1 MEQDGLLVSSVGK
14 NIDGNNQGNK
24 QHSNN
29 ESNNSISREKE
40 VNQKLKIIKTK
51 IYNNDGAPYIIAKTN
66 LCYRPLK
73 FLLDS
78 GAAVSL
84 LNINILENVDLLNNI
99 IDHNVNIFGILG
111 ENEKVRTF
119 GMISGILFMGEQY
132 LGTIFYLVSERYFSD
147 SDGIIGW
154 DFLSPYRAVMD
165 MQNMFLVIGIDEI
178 KNDRLINTSAHS
190 FINNDEK
197 DKGHDTEENFL
208 TTLANN
214 YDFNENKNNI
224 EMNKRINF
232 TKLDKPMNNVEER
245 ARIILDKLNINKYG
259 ETEREL
265 VIDICNNFPF
275 QFYLEGDTLTLTNVI
290 THRIN
295 LIPNAKPVNVRQY
308 RIPQSYRHILEEI
321 ILDYE
326 KNGII
331 EKCQSPFNSPAIL
344 VGKKDKEGGKD
355 DYRLVIDYKKLNAIT
370 EIHNFPIPLIDDILS
385 SFSGCEYFS
394 ICDIKSAFHSILLD
408 EDSRDFSA
416 FSVNNFQYRWIR
428 MPMGLSQS
436 PHTWMNGIN
445 RILADLIGKGIH
457 CYLDDIIV
465 YAKTRSEHDN
475 ILWQIMKL
483 LKKNNL
489 QLKISKC
496 KFLTSQFTYLGH
508 IVSKDGIK
516 ANKDKVKA
524 ITQFEKPI
532 NIKKLQSF
540 IGICSFFRRYVK
552 NFSTIAKPLTTL
564 LKKDELFIWTDKQ
577 QKAFDTLKRIL
588 AEEVVLAFPDF
599 NETFYL
605 ATDASKVGIGA
616 VLMQNVPYP
625 RPIYFFSKTLNDAQ
639 RNYSVIELELLAIV
653 AAVKAFRVYLYGRY
667 FVLITDHRALTYL
680 FSMKDCGSRLFRQR
694 IELMEYNF
702 KIIYR
707 PGSQNQ
713 LCDTLS
719 RLETSEPLSIE
730 ETLDLENK
738 KICAITRSMAHD
750 KTSTENNDDHPSVVM
765 NNNNTE
771 NQSAIE
777 GNNAISKYFIEE
789 KSGTLLR
796 KGDFNLVFFLV
807 PIENDVLKNK
817 LTDKFGVMNIKREF
831 HSIGKH
837 LHAITISNQ
846 FANAMNETNTKLC
859 IDEIVKICSKSK
871 ANNIAVNIDY
881 DNIRHYLYFKNVFE
895 QRVAPSNIRAT
906 FFLNKVIELKELEDI
921 DKILNIY
928 HSSRLGGHCRT
939 EKMYKTISQFYRW
952 SNMKNSIAR
961 YCEKCS
967 ICEKTKTYTNVKV
980 PMEVTSQGQM
990 LFDHTFIDFVGPILP
1005 SANNNKYLF
1014 TAICDLTKFL
1024 VIVPTEDCT
1033 ALTAAK
1039 CLLEHVICRYNFPS
1053 RLISDNATSFTSKVI
1068 QEITKLFQ
1076 IKKIFATCYHA
1087 QSNKVERSHRF
1098 ISSFIRAFI
1107 KSNKSDWDELV
1118 KFAAFVYNNTV
1129 HSTTGVPPHLLAH
1142 GFVVKIPINLTKTKP
1157 IYNYNNLAD
1166 ITRNTIA
1173 KSMELAKE
1181 HLLARKLHN
1190 KKYYDKNASEYE
1202 INVDDMVLVKNQ
1214 TKSHK
1219 FDEVYSGPFRV
1230 LAAKDSYI
1238 TIMKKGKQQKIH
1250 KNLVK
1255 KALADYDNE
1264 PPLTTPIVDLNF
1276 LKKEDGEILKKIYNI
1291 QF

>member
-1 MEQDGLLVSSVGK
+1 MKQEGLLVSSAEK
-14 NIDGNNQGNK
+14 NLDYKI
-24 QHSNN
+24 
-29 ESNNSISREKE
+29 NSGENGANSKI
-40 VNQKLKIIKTK
+40 KIIKSK
-51 IYNNDGAPYIIAKTN
+51 IYNDDGAPYIIMKTN
-66 LCYRPLK
+66 LSDRPLK

-84 LNINILENVDLLNNI
+84 LNICILENVDLLSNI
-99 IDHNVNIFGILG
+99 VDHNVNIFGILG
-111 ENEKVRTF
+111 ENVKIKTF
-119 GMISGILFMGEQY
+119 GMISGILCVEKQY
-132 LGTIFYLVSERYFSD
+132 LGTIFYLVSEQYFSD

-154 DFLSPYRAVMD
+154 DFLSPYKAVMD
-165 MQNMFLVIGIDEI
+165 MQNMYLIIRIEEI
-178 KNDRLINTSAHS
+178 TNIRKISTGAQNIMKNSDD
-190 FINNDEK
+190 NDMK
-197 DKGHDTEENFL
+197 HDIEENFL
-208 TTLANN
+208 TILARN
-214 YDFNENKNNI
+214 YDFNENKTKKQTNMKINMTRLDNPSGI
-224 EMNKRINF
+224 ENRI
-232 TKLDKPMNNVEER
+232 K
-245 ARIILDKLNINKYG
+245 IILDSLNIDKYK
-259 ETEREL
+259 ETEKEL
-265 VIDICNNFPF
+265 VIKICNTFPF
-275 QFYLEGDTLTLTNVI
+275 QFYLEGDTLTLTNII

-295 LIPNAKPVNVRQY
+295 LIPNSKPVNVRQY
-308 RIPQSYRHILEEI
+308 RIPQSYKQILEEI
-321 ILDYE
+321 ITEYE
-326 KNGII
+326 KDGII

-344 VGKKDKEGGKD
+344 VGKKDKVGGKD

-394 ICDIKSAFHSILLD
+394 ICDIKSAFHSILL
-408 EDSRDFSA
+408 ERESRDFSA
-416 FSVNNFQYRWIR
+416 FSVNNFQYRWVR

-436 PHTWMNGIN
+436 PHTWMNAIN
-445 RILADLIGKGIH
+445 RILANLIGKGIH

-465 YAKTRSEHDN
+465 YAKTRTEHDD
-475 ILWQIMKL
+475 ILWQVMKL
-483 LKKNNL
+483 LKENNL

-496 KFLTSQFTYLGH
+496 KFLTTQFTYLGH
-508 IVSKDGIK
+508 IVTKNGIK

-524 ITQFEKPI
+524 ITEFERPI

-564 LKKDELFIWTDKQ
+564 LKKDKLFIWTDAQ
-577 QKAFDTLKRIL
+577 QKAFDTLRRIL

-599 NETFYL
+599 NEIFYL

-616 VLMQNVPYP
+616 VLLQNVPYP

-667 FVLITDHRALTYL
+667 FVLITDHRALIYL

-694 IELMEYNF
+694 VELMEYNF

-707 PGSQNQ
+707 PGNQNQ

-738 KICAITRSMAHD
+738 KVCAITRSRAHD
-750 KTSTENNDDHPSVVM
+750 NKSDEINVNHQNVDINNNASEKHSEHCTENDVSNYS
-765 NNNNTE
+765 
-771 NQSAIE
+771 
-777 GNNAISKYFIEE
+777 IEE

-796 KGDFNLVFFLV
+796 KGEYDLVFFLV
-807 PIENDVLKNK
+807 PMENDVLKNK
-817 LTDKFGVMNIKREF
+817 LTDKFGIMNIKREF
-831 HSIGKH
+831 HSVGKH
-837 LHAITISNQ
+837 LHAISISNQ
-846 FANAMNETNTKLC
+846 FANAINETNTKRC
-859 IDEIVKICSKSK
+859 IDEIMRISLNSK

-881 DNIRHYLYFKNVFE
+881 DNIRHYLYFRNKFE
-895 QRVAPSNIRAT
+895 QRIAPSNIKST
-906 FFLNKVIELKELEDI
+906 FFLNKIIELKEQEDI
-921 DKILNIY
+921 DQILNIY

-939 EKMYKTISQFYRW
+939 EKMYKTISQFYTW
-952 SNMKNSIAR
+952 PGIKSSIMAF
-961 YCEKCS
+961 CEKCS
-967 ICEKTKTYTNVKV
+967 VCEKTKTYTNVKV
-980 PMEVTSQGQM
+980 PMEITSQGQM
-990 LFDHTFIDFVGPILP
+990 LYDHTFIDFVGPILP
-1005 SANNNKYLF
+1005 SVNNNKYLF

-1068 QEITKLFQ
+1068 QELTKLFG

-1107 KSNKSDWDELV
+1107 KSNKNDWDELV

-1129 HSTTGVPPHLLAH
+1129 HSTTGMPPHLLAH

-1202 INVDDMVLVKNQ
+1202 INIDDMVLVKNQ

-1219 FDEVYSGPFRV
+1219 FDEVYTGPFRV
-1230 LAAKDSYI
+1230 IATTDSYI

-1250 KNLVK
+1250 KNLIK

-1264 PPLTTPIVDLNF
+1264 PPLTTPVVNLNF